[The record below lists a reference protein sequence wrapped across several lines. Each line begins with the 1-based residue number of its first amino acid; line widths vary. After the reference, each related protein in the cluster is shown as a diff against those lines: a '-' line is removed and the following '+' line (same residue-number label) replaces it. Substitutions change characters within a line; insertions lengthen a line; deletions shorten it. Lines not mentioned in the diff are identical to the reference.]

1 VAYDAGKRFHECI
14 RFAKNF
20 RAKFDLFRA
29 ETGVFFGRRP
39 RSIASRLAI
48 RGNDIRNQTHLN
60 FVASHQ
66 LGRLHVFQHGLTT
79 YITYLSL
86 IVLAHASWFCDS
98 AVVQPSCIGI
108 INVTEMATKKT
119 TSKEK
124 STFGKDRRRKHHHWL
139 VTVYYADGEKFGRV
153 YTDKDKA
160 SRFAERQRRSPV
172 VKSARVSQ
180 VS

>member
-1 VAYDAGKRFHECI
+1 M
-14 RFAKNF
+14 
-20 RAKFDLFRA
+20 
-29 ETGVFFGRRP
+29 
-39 RSIASRLAI
+39 
-48 RGNDIRNQTHLN
+48 
-60 FVASHQ
+60 
-66 LGRLHVFQHGLTT
+66 
-79 YITYLSL
+79 
-86 IVLAHASWFCDS
+86 VLARVLFTCDS
-98 AVVQPSCIGI
+98 GSKRPSSTGKIT
-108 INVTEMATKKT
+108 VTKIATKKT